1 MDNKKVICKFVF
13 SDDHE
18 SIEAFMSRVK
28 KAVEYFGLSV
38 AEIDTAAD
46 FGAWA
51 FSAAPLSNKQ
61 LGEQYQKQIAKS

>member
-1 MDNKKVICKFVF
+1 MNNKKSICKIVF

-18 SIEAFMSRVK
+18 SIEAFMLRVK
-28 KAVEYFGLSV
+28 KAVEYFGLTV
-38 AEIDTAAD
+38 AEINTMAD

-61 LGEQYQKQIAKS
+61 LCEQYQKQIAK